1 MLTFDMNSELT
12 FIFAFWHA
20 LGEPCDLFYFDPS
33 LNLIIFDIVDSLVGN
48 CYFTRLLRTSEK
60 SKLRKF
66 LDIAKI
72 ERSFY
77 K

>member
-1 MLTFDMNSELT
+1 MLTLDVNRKLK

-20 LGEPCDLFYFDPS
+20 LGEPSDFFYFDPS
-33 LNLIIFDIVDSLVGN
+33 LNIIIFDIVNSLVGN

-60 SKLRKF
+60 RKLREF
-66 LDIAKI
+66 LDVAKI